1 MRFPS
6 QAKPVA
12 RQMSKALDRSAT
24 LAASDCCGPG
34 SCCVGGCIPFIN
46 KCAGIC
52 VPNIGQC

>member
-24 LAASDCCGPG
+24 LAASDCCGAG
-34 SCCVGGCIPFIN
+34 KCCIGACLFGN
-46 KCAGIC
+46 CAGVC